1 MFLPLHLSLK
11 YFYELNVPHKSPSP
25 TACGVW
31 SVKADLVLRKQRLD
45 SMDPLG
51 KHACHNLGLGRRT
64 YASGNSEEM
73 EIQSR
78 ETRESI

>member
-1 MFLPLHLSLK
+1 MLP
-11 YFYELNVPHKSPSP
+11 P
-25 TACGVW
+25 TAYCAWAIKV
-31 SVKADLVLRKQRLD
+31 DLVLRKRRSG
-45 SMDPLG
+45 SMAPLG
-51 KHACHNLGLGRRT
+51 KPAGHSLGLDRRT

>member
-1 MFLPLHLSLK
+1 MCLPCLIICHRNIFKNLMFLTS
-11 YFYELNVPHKSPSP
+11 S
-25 TACGVW
+25 TACGAWGVE
-31 SVKADLVLRKQRLD
+31 VDLVLRRRRPGI
-45 SMDPLG
+45 MTPLG
-51 KHACHNLGLGRRT
+51 KPACHNLGLGRRT